1 MPKKTAREMS
11 HLRVRIEPKLLAK
24 LEKSREKN
32 GHTLTGEIV
41 ARLELSFE
49 KEDRIALV
57 RSAFSAFRTSWA
69 EGVSSD
75 WKWPEDVSSDRKSIR
90 RESDEGHRSVL
101 VVDLL
106 LGGEKLKSAFLRSF
120 ALELANTPV
129 RQLEDASS
137 RRQVADRALA
147 GLEKWVSQD
156 GR

>member
-41 ARLELSFE
+41 ARLEQSFE
-49 KEDRIALV
+49 KEDRSALV
-57 RSAFSAFRTSWA
+57 REAFSAYRTSWS
-69 EGVSSD
+69 EDVSSD
-75 WKWPEDVSSDRKSIR
+75 WKWPTIPLQR
-90 RESDEGHRSVL
+90 DEGHRAAL
-101 VVDLL
+101 VVNVL
-106 LGGEKLKSAFLRSF
+106 LGAGKLKSDFLRSF

-129 RQLEDASS
+129 RELEDASS
-137 RRQVADRALA
+137 RRQLADRALA
-147 GLEKWVSQD
+147 GLEKRVSQD